1 MLMIPF
7 ASGKHY
13 RFSFLGDA
21 KVVEC
26 CYNRRYGFYAD
37 CGPVHREASSFPPR
51 YEDDYPAPPV
61 QQVVFRLAASWPVD
75 GKGRF
80 DQSRF
85 LEGEVEIGVIALWS
99 PIYRSIERCERD
111 GFDDNDFEVWSPSGC
126 LECGVE
132 VFPLKDRLA
141 SKLLDGKPSTSPERQ
156 ALKDNMSVCL
166 RAHMKV
172 WESLEVGTLLARPL
186 EGVLR
191 AEMDYDAYV
200 ESARQRRFESTL
212 PSLEERGILV
222 DQLLQGLLLPE
233 VRNP

>member
-1 MLMIPF
+1 MLMIPL
-7 ASGKHY
+7 APGKHY

-21 KVVEC
+21 KVVDC

-61 QQVVFRLAASWPVD
+61 QQVVFRLVASWPVD
-75 GKGRF
+75 DKGKF
-80 DQSRF
+80 DQARF
-85 LEGEVEIGVIALWS
+85 TEGKMEIGVVAFWS
-99 PIYRSIERCERD
+99 PSYRTIERYGKEYL
-111 GFDDNDFEVWSPSGC
+111 DNDFEVWSYSGSP
-126 LECGVE
+126 ESGVDA
-132 VFPLKDRLA
+132 FPCKDRLV
-141 SKLLDGKPSTSPERQ
+141 SKLLDGKPATDATRQ
-156 ALKDNMSVCL
+156 ALKDNMSACL

-200 ESARQRRFESTL
+200 ESARRRRFEDAL
-212 PSLEERGILV
+212 PSLEERGRLV
-222 DQLLQGLLLPE
+222 DEMLQE
-233 VRNP
+233 IHKEQNP